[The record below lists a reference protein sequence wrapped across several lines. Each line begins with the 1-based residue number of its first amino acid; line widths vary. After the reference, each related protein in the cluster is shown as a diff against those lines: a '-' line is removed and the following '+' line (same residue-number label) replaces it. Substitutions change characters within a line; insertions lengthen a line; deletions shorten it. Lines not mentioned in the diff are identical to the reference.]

1 MKIDIHEMQ
10 QIAAVAPP
18 RLDLYA
24 TIHKA
29 LRACMADALLAL
41 GRMDTTDNTEVA
53 AIGTKLGQLLDLCA
67 SHLEHENAFIHA
79 AIEAR
84 APGASG
90 TIAGEHVVHCE
101 EIAALRAGV
110 AQLQASEAGSR
121 ERVALALYR
130 ALALFVGH
138 NFAHMQVE
146 ESVHNRALWNHY
158 SDDELAA
165 IHGALVA
172 SIPPQEMMQIM
183 RWMVPYMNPAER
195 TLVLADMRRHAPAP
209 AFAAVLDVVR
219 PHLDDTAWAKL
230 ARSLQLPCVPGLVA
244 Y

>member
-41 GRMDTTDNTEVA
+41 GRMDATDAAEVA
-53 AIGTKLGQLLDLCA
+53 ATSTKLGQLLDLCA
-67 SHLEHENAFIHA
+67 SHLEHENAFIHV
-79 AIEAR
+79 AIETR

-90 TIAGEHVVHCE
+90 TIAGEHVAHCE
-101 EIAALRAGV
+101 EIAALRDGV
-110 AQLQASEAGSR
+110 AQLQISDVGGR

-138 NFAHMQVE
+138 NFVHMQVE
-146 ESVHNRALWNHY
+146 ESAHNSALWNHY
-158 SDDELAA
+158 TDDELAA

-172 SIPPQEMMQIM
+172 SIPPQEMMQVM

-195 TLVLADMRRHAPAP
+195 TLVLADMQRHAPAS

-219 PHLDDTAWAKL
+219 PYLDDTAWAKL